1 MQDFKSLLI
10 WKKSFELN
18 KKIYK
23 ITKHFPEEEIYGL
36 TSQIRR
42 SSISISSNIAEG
54 CGRKTNKD
62 FSNFLHNSFGSL
74 KELECQILI
83 SESLNYISKEELEK
97 IQTEISELT
106 AMIIGLIK
114 KITRTSNS

>member
-1 MQDFKSLLI
+1 MSYSMQDFKNLLI

-18 KKIYK
+18 KIIYK
-23 ITKHFPEEEIYGL
+23 ITKKFPNSEIYGL

-74 KELECQILI
+74 KELECQVLI
-83 SESLNYISKEELEK
+83 SESLSYISKQELED
-97 IQTEISELT
+97 IQIEINQLT
-106 AMIIGLIK
+106 AMIITFIK
-114 KITRTSNS
+114 KIS